1 MTAKGAPRQF
11 GLDALRALAVM
22 LVVIA
27 HGSVLAMPHVVPD
40 RGIVYLAH
48 LGVELFFVLSGF
60 LVGGLLI
67 DAIGKARPGDPRWI
81 GPFWL
86 RRWLRTLPSYYLILA
101 ANFALAL
108 ALGSGWPA
116 DWPLYLVFSQ
126 NLAWA
131 HPAFFGEAW
140 SLAVEE
146 WFYLLA
152 PLLAFAALPFI
163 RNARAATWALVAV
176 LLAGLAVRIAVVLAS
191 DPAWDAG
198 VRKVV
203 VLRLDA
209 IAYGVLMVHL
219 FRSDPRVRI
228 NTGRLAIV
236 GIIVSAMAAAL
247 YFRADID
254 SDLLARTLMFSLC
267 SLGCALLL
275 PWAAQW
281 QAPSWPRAFKSVWT
295 RLALWSYA
303 IYLVHMLVLRP
314 MLAWLPERASI
325 AAVGLQA
332 VLYLA
337 LTLLLAAAL
346 YHGFERPVLRWRDR
360 RVPR

>member
-1 MTAKGAPRQF
+1 MAAGAERQF
-11 GLDALRALAVM
+11 GLDALRAIAVL
-22 LVVIA
+22 LVVYA
-27 HGSVLAMPHVVPD
+27 HGSVLAMPHFVPD

-67 DAIGKARPGDPRWI
+67 DAVSRAQPGDTRWI

-101 ANFALAL
+101 ANFALAF
-108 ALGSGWPA
+108 ALGTGWPA
-116 DWPLYLVFSQ
+116 DWPLYLVFAQ

-140 SLAVEE
+140 SLAIEE

-152 PLLAFAALPFI
+152 PLLAFAALPFV
-163 RNARAATWALVAV
+163 RTARAATGALLAV
-176 LLAGLAVRIAVVLAS
+176 LLAGLLVRVVVVAGS
-191 DPAWDAG
+191 DPAWDDG

-203 VLRLDA
+203 LLRLDA

-219 FRSDPRVRI
+219 CRHSAWVR
-228 NTGRLAIV
+228 TQATQLALAGLV
-236 GIIVSAMAAAL
+236 VSAIAAWL
-247 YFRADID
+247 YFRAVVDD
-254 SDLLARTLMFSLC
+254 DLLARTLMFSLC

-281 QAPSWPRAFKSVWT
+281 QAPAWPKSFRALWT
-295 RLALWSYA
+295 RVALWSYA

-314 MLAWLPERASI
+314 MLAWLPARPSLPDVAI
-325 AAVGLQA
+325 HAVI
-332 VLYLA
+332 YLG

>member
-1 MTAKGAPRQF
+1 MGAPRQF

-22 LVVIA
+22 LVVVA

-67 DAIGKARPGDPRWI
+67 DAVGKARPGDPRWI

-108 ALGSGWPA
+108 ALDSGWPA

-152 PLLAFAALPFI
+152 PLLAFTALPFI

-176 LLAGLAVRIAVVLAS
+176 LVAGLAVRIAVVLAS

-198 VRKVV
+198 VRKIV

-219 FRSDPRVRI
+219 LRSEPRVQI
-228 NTGRLAIV
+228 NTGRLALV

-247 YFRADID
+247 YFQADID

-281 QAPSWPRAFKSVWT
+281 QAPSWPPAFKSVFT

-325 AAVGLQA
+325 AAVGLQT

-346 YHGFERPVLRWRDR
+346 YHGFEGPVLRWRDR